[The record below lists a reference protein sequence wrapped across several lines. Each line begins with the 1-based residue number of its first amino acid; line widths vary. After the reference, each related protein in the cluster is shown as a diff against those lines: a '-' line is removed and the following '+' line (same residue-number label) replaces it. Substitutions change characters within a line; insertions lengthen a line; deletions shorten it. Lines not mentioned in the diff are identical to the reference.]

1 MAWYGAVLTF
11 KSHWSGE
18 IVIVTLPVIYCLLVY
33 SVDMY
38 IIKLKTNNAALSNK
52 NRPSATFEIPP

>member
-52 NRPSATFEIPP
+52 NRP